1 MHGELY
7 KYGYENTSVYKY
19 LPEPRTPQTGS
30 IQQTFGQ
37 AYMIDEMQAHLS
49 KLQALVRGKEVQHNP
64 TSYELLRLLV
74 IHASK
79 IITHSQILRQVRDMA
94 YIDQPHLLQVN
105 ISSLHR
111 KIEDDASSL
120 SAIS

>member
-1 MHGELY
+1 MHGKLY
-7 KYGYENTSVYKY
+7 KYGYENTREYKY
-19 LPEPRTPQTGS
+19 LPEPRTPQTSS
-30 IQQTFGQ
+30 IQQPFDP
-37 AYMIDEMQAHLS
+37 AYMIDEMQDHIS
-49 KLQALVRGKEVQHNP
+49 KLQALVRGKEVQHTP
-64 TSYELLRLLV
+64 TRYELLRLLV

-120 SAIS
+120 SATS